1 MRGRL
6 AIVLVLGAA
15 AFTVALQGQQGTH
28 LNPLVDLLKNGQ
40 VVIGTSAPSLPR
52 AGGGGR
58 RAGGAAGADATPTPT
73 PSPTPAAPVRTNA
86 DLAKDTLA
94 HPEIDYFFSGS
105 MEGSVDPGL
114 PAFTA
119 YQDALAAAG
128 PLTTSGP
135 RRLRAPLSVKT
146 PKISTNPENAIPNV
160 SKQLN
165 AGVAAISFV
174 HVDTAKEL
182 EQGISAMRFASKGG
196 TRPEAIGDAPKYWG
210 LTEKEYRE
218 KADVW
223 PLNPNGELLA
233 WAIIE
238 TPEGIANLRE
248 IIQVKGLSA
257 IIIGAGTLRGVFTN
271 TVDGQRVRDEVA
283 WEAANQK
290 ILATCKEFKMPCGFP
305 AYATDIEERYKQGFR
320 VFIIQAFNESGFQ
333 AVEIGRK
340 LAGRK

>member
-6 AIVLVLGAA
+6 ALVVVVVAA
-15 AFTVALQGQQGTH
+15 GLSVVAQGQQGAH

-52 AGGGGR
+52 PGGGR
-58 RAGGAAGADATPTPT
+58 RGGGAADATPT

-86 DLAKDTLA
+86 DIAKDTLA
-94 HPEIDYFFSGS
+94 HPEIDYFFSGG
-105 MEGSVDPGL
+105 MEGSVDSGL
-114 PAFTA
+114 AAFTA
-119 YQDALAAAG
+119 YQEALAEAG

-146 PKISTNPENAIPNV
+146 PKISTNPGNV
-160 SKQLN
+160 ISNISKQLN

-174 HVDTAKEL
+174 HVDTAAEL
-182 EQGISAMRFASKGG
+182 EQGIAAMRFVSKGG
-196 TRPEAIGDAPKYWG
+196 TRPEDVGNAPKYWG
-210 LTEKEYRE
+210 LSEKEYRE

-223 PLNPNGELLA
+223 PITPNGELLA

-238 TPEGIANLRE
+238 TKDGIANLRE
-248 IIQVKGLSA
+248 IAKVKGLSA
-257 IIIGAGTLRGVFTN
+257 IIIGAGTLRGVFTKE
-271 TVDGQRVRDEVA
+271 VDGKPVRDPEA
-283 WEAANQK
+283 WEAANQQ
-290 ILATCKEFKMPCGFP
+290 ILAVCKEVKMPCGFP

-333 AVEIGRK
+333 AVEIGRRVG
-340 LAGRK
+340 GRK

>member
-1 MRGRL
+1 
-6 AIVLVLGAA
+6 
-15 AFTVALQGQQGTH
+15 
-28 LNPLVDLLKNGQ
+28 

-52 AGGGGR
+52 PGGGGR
-58 RAGGAAGADATPTPT
+58 RGGAGGDAGATPTPTPT
-73 PSPTPAAPVRTNA
+73 PSPTPTRTNA
-86 DLAKDTLA
+86 DLAKDTFA
-94 HPEIDYFFSGS
+94 HPEIDYFFVGS
-105 MEGSVDPGL
+105 MEGNVDNGL
-114 PAFTA
+114 PSFTA
-119 YQDALAAAG
+119 YMDALATAG

-135 RRLRAPLSVKT
+135 RRLRAPLSVKA
-146 PKISTNPENAIPNV
+146 PKISTNPDNVIPNI

-165 AGVAAISFV
+165 AGVSAISFV

-182 EQGISAMRFASKGG
+182 EQGIAAMRFVSKGG

-238 TPEGIANLRE
+238 TKDGIANLRE
-248 IIQVKGLSA
+248 IAKVKGLSA
-257 IIIGAGTLRGVFTN
+257 IIIGAGTLRGVFMKE
-271 TVDGQRVRDEVA
+271 VDGQRVRDAEA
-283 WEAANQK
+283 WEAANQQ
-290 ILATCKEFKMPCGFP
+290 ILAVCKEVKMPCGFP

-333 AVEIGRK
+333 AVEIGRRVG
-340 LAGRK
+340 GRK